1 MAVKQTAGR
10 DALNDFAPEFAHLN
24 DDILFGEV
32 WSREDKLSLRDRCI
46 VTVTAAGLTACGN
59 ADAADTSEQSIPTLS
74 ETEETTSES
83 AETESDETSSDASKT
98 LVVYFSAT
106 GNTESAAEAI
116 AKATDGDVFAIM
128 PETTY
133 TAADLDWTDDSSHVS
148 VEHSDPDQRVI
159 ALETN
164 TPESWDSYDTVF
176 VGYPIWWGEAA
187 YPVSTFVSE
196 NDFTDKTVIPFC
208 TSASSDIGD
217 SGNILAQT
225 AGSGN
230 WLEGRRFSASESE
243 DVIAEWAKEFVG

>member
-1 MAVKQTAGR
+1 MSLASKNVMLCIA
-10 DALNDFAPEFAHLN
+10 ALTL
-24 DDILFGEV
+24 
-32 WSREDKLSLRDRCI
+32 
-46 VTVTAAGLTACGN
+46 TAAGLTACGN
-59 ADAADTSEQSIPTLS
+59 ANAADTSEQSIPTLS
-74 ETEETTSES
+74 ETEETTAETGAADTEAAETEASES
-83 AETESDETSSDASKT
+83 DTSESDETSSDASKT

-116 AKATDGDVFAIM
+116 AKATDGDVFALI
-128 PETTY
+128 PETPY
-133 TAADLDWTDDSSHVS
+133 TAADLDWTDDSSRVS

-159 ALETN
+159 DLETV
-164 TPESWDSYDTVF
+164 TPTNWDSYDTVF
-176 VGYPIWWGEAA
+176 VGYPIWWGDAA

>member
-46 VTVTAAGLTACGN
+46 VTLTAAGLTACEN

-74 ETEETTSES
+74 ETEETT
-83 AETESDETSSDASKT
+83 
-98 LVVYFSAT
+98 
-106 GNTESAAEAI
+106 TESAAEAI

-128 PETTY
+128 PETPY
-133 TAADLDWTDDSSHVS
+133 TAADLDWTDDSSRVS

-164 TPESWDSYDTVF
+164 TSESWDSYDTVF

-243 DVIAEWAKEFVG
+243 DVIAEWAKSFTE

>member
-1 MAVKQTAGR
+1 MSLVSKNVMLCIA
-10 DALNDFAPEFAHLN
+10 ALTL
-24 DDILFGEV
+24 
-32 WSREDKLSLRDRCI
+32 
-46 VTVTAAGLTACGN
+46 TAAGLTACEN
-59 ADAADTSEQSIPTLS
+59 ADAADTPEQSIPTLS
-74 ETEETTSES
+74 ETEETT
-83 AETESDETSSDASKT
+83 A
-98 LVVYFSAT
+98 
-106 GNTESAAEAI
+106 ESAAEAI
-116 AKATDGDVFAIM
+116 AKATDGDVFALI
-128 PETTY
+128 PETPY
-133 TAADLDWTDDSSHVS
+133 TAADLDWTDDSSRVS

-217 SGNILAQT
+217 SGNVLAQT

-230 WLEGRRFSASESE
+230 WLEGRHFSASESE

>member
-1 MAVKQTAGR
+1 MKKLLYIA
-10 DALNDFAPEFAHLN
+10 ALTL
-24 DDILFGEV
+24 
-32 WSREDKLSLRDRCI
+32 
-46 VTVTAAGLTACGN
+46 TAAGLTACGN
-59 ADAADTSEQSIPTLS
+59 TDAADTPEQPIPTLS
-74 ETEETTSES
+74 ETEETTTEAGAADTEAVETE
-83 AETESDETSSDASKT
+83 AETSETDETSSDASKT

-116 AKATDGDVFAIM
+116 AKATDGDVFALI
-128 PETTY
+128 PETPY
-133 TAADLDWTDDSSHVS
+133 TAADLDWTDDSSRVS

-159 ALETN
+159 ALETA

-243 DVIAEWAKEFVG
+243 DVIAEWAKSFTE

>member
-1 MAVKQTAGR
+1 MSLASKSLMLCIA
-10 DALNDFAPEFAHLN
+10 ALTL
-24 DDILFGEV
+24 
-32 WSREDKLSLRDRCI
+32 
-46 VTVTAAGLTACGN
+46 TAAGLTACGN
-59 ADAADTSEQSIPTLS
+59 TDAADTPEQSIPTLS
-74 ETEETTSES
+74 ETEETTMEAGAADTEDVETE
-83 AETESDETSSDASKT
+83 AETSESDETASDASKT

-106 GNTESAAEAI
+106 GNTESTAEAI
-116 AKATDGDVFAIM
+116 AKATDGDVFALI
-128 PETTY
+128 PETPY
-133 TAADLDWTDDSSHVS
+133 TAADLDWTDDSSRVS

-159 ALETN
+159 ALETA
-164 TPESWDSYDTVF
+164 TPANWDSYDTVF

-196 NDFTDKTVIPFC
+196 NDFIDKTVIPFC

-243 DVIAEWAKEFVG
+243 DVIAEWAKSFTE

>member
-1 MAVKQTAGR
+1 MTLASKNVMLCIAVLT
-10 DALNDFAPEFAHLN
+10 L
-24 DDILFGEV
+24 
-32 WSREDKLSLRDRCI
+32 
-46 VTVTAAGLTACGN
+46 TAAGLTACGN
-59 ADAADTSEQSIPTLS
+59 ADAADTPEQSIPTLS
-74 ETEETTSES
+74 ETEETTTEAGAADTEDVETE
-83 AETESDETSSDASKT
+83 AETSESDETSSDASKT

-116 AKATDGDVFAIM
+116 AKATDGDVFALI
-128 PETTY
+128 PETPY
-133 TAADLDWTDDSSHVS
+133 TAADLDWTDDSSRVS
-148 VEHSDPDQRVI
+148 VEHSDPGQRVI
-159 ALETN
+159 ALETA
-164 TPESWDSYDTVF
+164 TPTNWDSYDTVF

-217 SGNILAQT
+217 SGNVLAQT

-243 DVIAEWAKEFVG
+243 VVIAEWAKSFTE

>member
-1 MAVKQTAGR
+1 MSLSSKNVMLCIA
-10 DALNDFAPEFAHLN
+10 ALTL
-24 DDILFGEV
+24 I
-32 WSREDKLSLRDRCI
+32 
-46 VTVTAAGLTACGN
+46 AAGLTACGN
-59 ADAADTSEQSIPTLS
+59 ADAADTPEQSIPTLS
-74 ETEETTSES
+74 ETEETT
-83 AETESDETSSDASKT
+83 A
-98 LVVYFSAT
+98 
-106 GNTESAAEAI
+106 ESAAEAI
-116 AKATDGDVFAIM
+116 AKATDGDVFALI
-128 PETTY
+128 PETPY
-133 TAADLDWTDDSSHVS
+133 TAADLDWTDDSSRVS

-217 SGNILAQT
+217 SGNVLAQT

-243 DVIAEWAKEFVG
+243 DVNAEWAKSFTE

>member
-1 MAVKQTAGR
+1 MKKLLYIA
-10 DALNDFAPEFAHLN
+10 ALTL
-24 DDILFGEV
+24 
-32 WSREDKLSLRDRCI
+32 
-46 VTVTAAGLTACGN
+46 TAAGLTACGN
-59 ADAADTSEQSIPTLS
+59 TDAADTPEQPIPTLS
-74 ETEETTSES
+74 ETEETTTEAGA
-83 AETESDETSSDASKT
+83 AETEAAETEAETSESDETSSDASKT

-116 AKATDGDVFAIM
+116 AKATDGDMFALI
-128 PETTY
+128 PETPY
-133 TAADLDWTDDSSHVS
+133 TAADLDWTDDSSRVS
-148 VEHSDPDQRVI
+148 MEHSDPDQRVI
-159 ALETN
+159 ALETA
-164 TPESWDSYDTVF
+164 TPANWDSYDTVF

-243 DVIAEWAKEFVG
+243 EVIAEWARSFTE

>member
-1 MAVKQTAGR
+1 MSLASKNVMLCIA
-10 DALNDFAPEFAHLN
+10 ALTL
-24 DDILFGEV
+24 
-32 WSREDKLSLRDRCI
+32 
-46 VTVTAAGLTACGN
+46 TAAGLTACGN
-59 ADAADTSEQSIPTLS
+59 ADAADTPEQSIPTLS
-74 ETEETTSES
+74 ETEETTTES

-128 PETTY
+128 PETPY
-133 TAADLDWTDDSSHVS
+133 TAADLDWTDDSSRVS
-148 VEHSDPDQRVI
+148 VEHSDPDQMVI

-217 SGNILAQT
+217 SGNVLAQT

-230 WLEGRRFSASESE
+230 WLEGGRFSASESE

>member
-1 MAVKQTAGR
+1 MSSASKNVMLCIA
-10 DALNDFAPEFAHLN
+10 ALTL
-24 DDILFGEV
+24 I
-32 WSREDKLSLRDRCI
+32 
-46 VTVTAAGLTACGN
+46 AAGLTACEN
-59 ADAADTSEQSIPTLS
+59 TDAADTPEPPIPTLS
-74 ETEETTSES
+74 ETEETTTES

-128 PETTY
+128 PETPY
-133 TAADLDWTDDSSHVS
+133 TAADLDWTDDSSRVS
-148 VEHSDPDQRVI
+148 VEHSDPDQMVI

-217 SGNILAQT
+217 SGNVLAQT

>member
-1 MAVKQTAGR
+1 MSLVSKNVMLCIA
-10 DALNDFAPEFAHLN
+10 ALTL
-24 DDILFGEV
+24 
-32 WSREDKLSLRDRCI
+32 
-46 VTVTAAGLTACGN
+46 TAAGLTACGN
-59 ADAADTSEQSIPTLS
+59 ADAADTPEQSIPTLS
-74 ETEETTSES
+74 ETEETTTES
-83 AETESDETSSDASKT
+83 AETESDETFSDALKT

-128 PETTY
+128 PETPY
-133 TAADLDWTDDSSHVS
+133 TAADLDWTDDSSRVS

-243 DVIAEWAKEFVG
+243 DVIAEWAKSFTE

>member
-1 MAVKQTAGR
+1 MSLASKSVMLCIA
-10 DALNDFAPEFAHLN
+10 ALTL
-24 DDILFGEV
+24 
-32 WSREDKLSLRDRCI
+32 
-46 VTVTAAGLTACGN
+46 TAAGLTACGN
-59 ADAADTSEQSIPTLS
+59 TDNADTPEQPIPTLS
-74 ETEETTSES
+74 EVEETTSEAGAADTET
-83 AETESDETSSDASKT
+83 AETEAETSESDETSSDASKT

-116 AKATDGDVFAIM
+116 AKATDGDVFALI
-128 PETTY
+128 PETPY
-133 TAADLDWTDDSSHVS
+133 TAADLDWTDDSSRVS

-243 DVIAEWAKEFVG
+243 DVIAEWAKSFTE

>member
-1 MAVKQTAGR
+1 MSLASKNVMLCIA
-10 DALNDFAPEFAHLN
+10 ALTL
-24 DDILFGEV
+24 
-32 WSREDKLSLRDRCI
+32 
-46 VTVTAAGLTACGN
+46 TAAGLTACEN

-128 PETTY
+128 PETPY
-133 TAADLDWTDDSSHVS
+133 TAADLDWTDDSSRVS
-148 VEHSDPDQRVI
+148 VEHSDPDQMVI

-217 SGNILAQT
+217 SGNVLAQT